1 MEKTKTIIVTSKGEG
16 FDEALLITENLGKES
31 ELSHKEVLHLRL
43 LAEEVFGVMRSIAGD
58 IQAEYWI
65 EHEGKNFSIHVK
77 SDVMLTQEMRKKFLS
92 VSSEGENA
100 SAKGF
105 MGKIKDMIGVML
117 LPKESGASM
126 LTIGLMSL
134 GDPGGLKYDSE
145 TYNWSMNQYK
155 SGIENG
161 RNEDESAA
169 DAWDELEKSIVA
181 NIADEIEIH
190 INGAVVEITIDKK
203 F

>member
-1 MEKTKTIIVTSKGEG
+1 
-16 FDEALLITENLGKES
+16 
-31 ELSHKEVLHLRL
+31 
-43 LAEEVFGVMRSIAGD
+43 
-58 IQAEYWI
+58 
-65 EHEGKNFSIHVK
+65 
-77 SDVMLTQEMRKKFLS
+77 
-92 VSSEGENA
+92 
-100 SAKGF
+100 

-190 INGAVVEITIDKK
+190 INGTVVEITIDKK